1 MTVAE
6 LLTMIEYPDSDG
18 EPMADN
24 TQQFDWMTY
33 IKFGLDEYF
42 KKDPNV
48 FVAGNLLWYPIE
60 GNNKLRCA
68 PDAMVAVGRP
78 KGYRGSYMQWRED
91 DIAPQVVFEVMSPG
105 NRAAEMDRRIEF
117 FEQHGVEE
125 CYIYDP
131 DRQTLKVM
139 LRNGDELTPHTIR
152 DSFVSPRLGV
162 CVAIE
167 EGELALYGADGQK
180 FRSYF
185 EVCDERKDAEER
197 AVIQE
202 GLAKLAT
209 ERAEEAAKR
218 ATEAAQRAATA
229 EARAAR
235 LAEKLRAAGIDPNGD
250 AP

>member
-18 EPMADN
+18 EPMLDN

-60 GNNKLRCA
+60 GNNKYRCA
-68 PDAMVAVGRP
+68 PDAMIAFGRP
-78 KGYRGSYMQWRED
+78 KGDRGSYMQWRED
-91 DIAPQVVFEVMSPG
+91 DVAPQVVFEVMSPG
-105 NRAAEMDRRIEF
+105 NRASQMADRIDF
-117 FEQHGVEE
+117 FEKHGVEE

-131 DRQTLKVM
+131 DRKTLRAL
-139 LRNGDELTPHTIR
+139 LRKGDSFISQDVR
-152 DSFVSPRLGV
+152 DSVVSRRLGV
-162 CVAIE
+162 RIALE
-167 EGELALYGADGQK
+167 NGDLALYGADGQR

-185 EVCDERKDAEER
+185 EVCDERRDAEER
-197 AVIQE
+197 AIIQE
-202 GLAKLAT
+202 GLAKNAT
-209 ERAEEAAKR
+209 KRAEAA
-218 ATEAAQRAATA
+218 TQRADAA

-235 LAEKLRAAGIDPNGD
+235 LAAKLRAAGIDPNGD
-250 AP
+250 AG